1 METSAE
7 RILKERAR
15 LMQARRRGQEPRRQP
30 GFGPLLIDG
39 ALPVG
44 HPLEDTQEDR
54 RRLRCRMA
62 QYDKGHR

>member
-7 RILKERAR
+7 KLLKANALRMQQRMRGRTPER
-15 LMQARRRGQEPRRQP
+15 MP

-44 HPLEDTQEDR
+44 HPLEETPEDR
-54 RRLRCRMA
+54 RRLRKRMA
-62 QYDKGHR
+62 QDRHR